1 MFVREMKTLRAQSS
15 VGQRSRHPWALGL
28 MLTLALSSGLRAQEA
43 EPQPEQQPVRT
54 TEADA
59 NQTPPPSDSNTAS
72 VMADIV
78 ENREVST
85 QALRR
90 VHIPDELLRTVSSD
104 LHADVKYMNRRIT
117 RLRAQIMGSLPQ
129 NRAQDASKRIGQQI
143 DSHRTDPVDSVY
155 IDQGVVIRI
164 AGKVIFAITTADLD
178 VVAGETLE
186 SRAEE
191 ALANLEKA
199 IAEAAALRRPGE
211 VLQSLGWAVVITLVY
226 VIWIWL
232 LLKVEKLLQ
241 RRVMKATAG
250 KLRHSVA
257 GMIAKES
264 DHLVKIVRSAGRVA
278 RVIGV
283 LLILFSTYLWL
294 TAVLKR
300 FPYTRPWGEA
310 LGGYLLGVV
319 AWIAGG
325 IIEAIP
331 GLFIVAVIYYLTR
344 ALSRVM
350 SASFTAVEE
359 GRLTIPGLDADTA
372 QPTRKLANVAL
383 WLLAVVVA
391 YPYLPGSGTDAF
403 KGLSVFVGLVVSLG
417 SSGVVNQA
425 MSGFMLMYSKA
436 LRVGDW
442 VQVGEVEGEVLQL
455 GMLSTKVQ
463 TREGEEVTVPNAV
476 VISKETVNYTRFE
489 KEGVQVSTV
498 VTIGYDTP
506 WRQVHALLEEAAS
519 RTPGL
524 RKEPPPF
531 VLQTGLSD
539 WYPEYKLKAVI
550 EDPPARPR
558 VLSDLHKNIQ
568 DLFNEYGVQIMSPHY
583 INDPPEPFV
592 VPPDR
597 RSPPPAPA
605 EDPVKVETE
614 PNPET

>member
-1 MFVREMKTLRAQSS
+1 MFARSLKSHRASNPVERQLLIALVLASS
-15 VGQRSRHPWALGL
+15 ALFLLG
-28 MLTLALSSGLRAQEA
+28 SGLHAQEA
-43 EPQPEQQPVRT
+43 ETEPEQQPAGVV
-54 TEADA
+54 EPAEKPA
-59 NQTPPPSDSNTAS
+59 SPPSGVGTSQII
-72 VMADIV
+72 ADIM
-78 ENREVST
+78 ENKDVST
-85 QALRR
+85 EKLRQL
-90 VHIPDELLRTVSSD
+90 HIPSELIRTLSPEQ
-104 LHADVKYMNRRIT
+104 HADVKYMNRKIS
-117 RLRAQIMGSLPQ
+117 RLRAQVMGNLPDY
-129 NRAQDASKRIGQQI
+129 RAKDSSERIELQFETR
-143 DSHRTDPVDSVY
+143 RTDPVDSVY
-155 IDQGVVIRI
+155 FDQGVLIRLDQ
-164 AGKVIFAITTADLD
+164 KTMFAITTADLD

-186 SRAEE
+186 SRAE
-191 ALANLEKA
+191 KA
-199 IAEAAALRRPGE
+199 IANLDKAIKEAEALRNPGQILKSVGYALVISLAY
-211 VLQSLGWAVVITLVY
+211 VL
-226 VIWIWL
+226 WIWFL
-232 LLKVEKLLQ
+232 LRMEKLVQ
-241 RRVMKATAG
+241 RRVMQATAG
-250 KLRHSVA
+250 KLKHSVA

-264 DHLVKIVRSAGRVA
+264 DQLVKIVKSAGRIA
-278 RVIGV
+278 RGLGI
-283 LLILFSTYLWL
+283 LLMLFSTYLWL

-310 LGGYLLGVV
+310 LGDYLLGVV

-325 IIEAIP
+325 IINAIP
-331 GLFIVAVIYYLTR
+331 GLFIVAVIFYLTR
-344 ALSRVM
+344 ALSRMM

-372 QPTRKLANVAL
+372 QPTKKLASVAL

-442 VQVGEVEGEVLQL
+442 VHVGEVEGEVLQL
-455 GMLSTKVQ
+455 GMLSTKVR

-506 WRQVHALLEEAAS
+506 WRQVHAMLEQAAAM
-519 RTPGL
+519 TDGL

-550 EDPPARPR
+550 ENPPDRPK
-558 VLSDLHKNIQ
+558 VLSTLHKNIQ
-568 DLFNEYGVQIMSPHY
+568 DQFNEYGVPIMSPHY
-583 INDPPEPFV
+583 INDPPEPFL

-597 RSPPPAPA
+597 RSPAPAPPEVSA
-605 EDPVKVETE
+605 QVETD
-614 PNPET
+614 PNPES

>member
-1 MFVREMKTLRAQSS
+1 MFARSLKSHRASNPVERQLLIALVLASS
-15 VGQRSRHPWALGL
+15 ALFLLG
-28 MLTLALSSGLRAQEA
+28 SGLHAQEA
-43 EPQPEQQPVRT
+43 ETEPEQQPAGVV
-54 TEADA
+54 EPAEKPA
-59 NQTPPPSDSNTAS
+59 SPPSGVGTSQII
-72 VMADIV
+72 ADIM
-78 ENREVST
+78 ENKDVST
-85 QALRR
+85 EKLRQL
-90 VHIPDELLRTVSSD
+90 HIPSELIRTLSPEQ
-104 LHADVKYMNRRIT
+104 HADVKYMNRKIS
-117 RLRAQIMGSLPQ
+117 RLRAQVMGNLPDY
-129 NRAQDASKRIGQQI
+129 RAKDSSERIELQFETR
-143 DSHRTDPVDSVY
+143 RTDPVDSVY
-155 IDQGVVIRI
+155 FDQGVLIRLDQ
-164 AGKVIFAITTADLD
+164 KTMFAITTADLD

-186 SRAEE
+186 SRAE
-191 ALANLEKA
+191 KA
-199 IAEAAALRRPGE
+199 IANLDKAIKEAEALRNPGQILKSVGYALVISLAY
-211 VLQSLGWAVVITLVY
+211 VL
-226 VIWIWL
+226 WIWFL
-232 LLKVEKLLQ
+232 LRMEKLVQ
-241 RRVMKATAG
+241 RRVMQATAG
-250 KLRHSVA
+250 KLKHSVA

-264 DHLVKIVRSAGRVA
+264 DQLVKIVKSAGRIA
-278 RVIGV
+278 RGLGI
-283 LLILFSTYLWL
+283 LLMLFSTYLWL

-310 LGGYLLGVV
+310 LGDYLLGVV

-325 IIEAIP
+325 IINAIP
-331 GLFIVAVIYYLTR
+331 GLFIVAVIFYLTR
-344 ALSRVM
+344 ALSRMM

-372 QPTRKLANVAL
+372 QPTKKLASVAL

-442 VQVGEVEGEVLQL
+442 VHVGEVEGEVLQL
-455 GMLSTKVQ
+455 GMLSTKVR

-506 WRQVHALLEEAAS
+506 WRQVHAMLEQAAAM
-519 RTPGL
+519 TPGL

-531 VLQTGLSD
+531 VLQIGLSD

-550 EDPPARPR
+550 ENPPDRPQ
-558 VLSDLHKNIQ
+558 VLSALHKNIQ
-568 DLFNEYGVQIMSPHY
+568 DVFNEYGVQIMSPHY
-583 INDPPEPFV
+583 INDPPEPFL

-597 RSPPPAPA
+597 RSPAPAPPEVSA
-605 EDPVKVETE
+605 QVEAD
-614 PNPET
+614 PNPES